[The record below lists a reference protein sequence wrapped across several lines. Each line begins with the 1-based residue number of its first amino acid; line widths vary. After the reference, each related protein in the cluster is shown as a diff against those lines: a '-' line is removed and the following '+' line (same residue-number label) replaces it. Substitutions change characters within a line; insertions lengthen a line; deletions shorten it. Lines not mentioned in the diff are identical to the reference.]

1 MAIAARHNRPTLA
14 DLADRHLLYQHAVQN
29 PRAEVTFIDRTYRL
43 LRGRSARWLREDF
56 CGTAAVCCE
65 WVRRRKSNRAWGV
78 DLDAEVLDWGR
89 RHNLAALPDD
99 QRARVHLLEQDVMAI
114 DNRALDAGPLNLPPP
129 DLVLA
134 MNFSYWLLAGRA
146 ALRGYFERVRAA
158 LGPEGVFFLDAYG
171 GYDAHRLILEERPIH
186 DPKLGRYTYQWEQAR
201 YDPISGRLVCH
212 IHFTFADGSRLERAF
227 SYDWR
232 LWSLP
237 EIREI
242 LTEAGFSRVLVYWQG
257 WDAQGN
263 PDGRFEPVESGEP
276 DAGWI
281 AYLSAE
287 P

>member
-1 MAIAARHNRPTLA
+1 MAPQRPVARPTA
-14 DLADRHLLYQHAVQN
+14 AALADRHRLYERAVQS
-29 PRAEVTFIDRTYRL
+29 PRAEVDFVDRTYRL

-65 WVRRRKSNRAWGV
+65 WVRRRKTNRALGV
-78 DLDAEVLDWGR
+78 DLDPEVLAWGR
-89 RHNLAALPDD
+89 RHNLAALPQA
-99 QRARVHLLEQDVMAI
+99 QRVRVELLEQDVMRVAT
-114 DNRALDAGPLNLPPP
+114 RPL

-134 MNFSYWLLAGRA
+134 MNFSYWLLCSRA
-146 ALRGYFERVRAA
+146 ALRAYFEQVRAA
-158 LGPEGVFFLDAYG
+158 LAPGGVFFLDAYG
-171 GYDAHRLILEERPIH
+171 GYDAYRLIIEERSIE
-186 DPKLGRYTYQWEQAR
+186 DPELGRFRYQWEQAH

-212 IHFTFADGSRLERAF
+212 IHFAFADGSRLERAF
-227 SYDWR
+227 TYDWR

-237 EIREI
+237 EIRD
-242 LTEAGFSRVLVYWQG
+242 LLAEAGFSRVLVYWQG
-257 WDAQGN
+257 WDAQGR